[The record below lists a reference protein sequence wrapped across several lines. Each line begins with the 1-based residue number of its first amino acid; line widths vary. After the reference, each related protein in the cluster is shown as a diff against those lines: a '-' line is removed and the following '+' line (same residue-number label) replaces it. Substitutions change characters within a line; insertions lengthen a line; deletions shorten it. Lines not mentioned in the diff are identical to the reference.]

1 MKNSILIIVTA
12 LLSFSQMN
20 ALNENTNLSRFT
32 NDSKI
37 PVDHLI
43 QIFEWN
49 VKTNHTFYSGTS
61 SSAIDASEMIA
72 LVSTGEVILE
82 KTIQSYYLL
91 ESDFNQN
98 AHRIYLWEVTSTL
111 GHAQGYS
118 TSENAARRM
127 IDLVARGDIITS
139 KIIKSGLP
147 E

>member
-20 ALNENTNLSRFT
+20 ALNDNTSLNRFD
-32 NDSKI
+32 NDPKMT
-37 PVDHLI
+37 VDHLI
-43 QIFEWN
+43 QIYEWN
-49 VKTNHTFYSGTS
+49 VKTNHTYYSGTS
-61 SSAIDASEMIA
+61 SSASHASKMIV

-82 KTIQSYYLL
+82 KTIKSYYML
-91 ESDFNQN
+91 ESDFNRN
-98 AHRIYLWEVTSTL
+98 AKRIYLWEVTSTL

-127 IDLVARGDIITS
+127 IDLVAHGDIITF
-139 KIIKSGLP
+139 KIIKSGLS